1 MTFFRAVLG
10 ATALSSVGVPSLA
23 AQTPAGVSELVDT
36 ALRAGDA
43 AGLEAVVRIAKQAY
57 PQSAE
62 AIDAQVAA
70 FRNTNASSQPRQ
82 AQAQA
87 QTESPVVTAEAKPAI
102 AAEEAKSASAA
113 KYTGEGELGAFTT
126 TGNAPGIGLAAG
138 LKLTVEGEDWRLGL
152 LGRADYQETSNI
164 VVREQYRFSA
174 EPNYKFNERGY
185 VYGLGQFEQDRFQG
199 FHARYSVSG
208 GVGYSVLT
216 GENAKL
222 NVKAGPAVRHT
233 RLVTGMNESVVAG
246 LASVDIKLK
255 LTPTIQLTEAASA
268 YVDEERSTLFSV
280 AALDSQLIGKL
291 KARLSYTVQYESSPA
306 LGRAPTDTTSR
317 LTLVYGF

>member
-1 MTFFRAVLG
+1 MLFRSALTSAIVLS
-10 ATALSSVGVPSLA
+10 ACAALPAS
-23 AQTPAGVSELVDT
+23 AQTPDAIAKLIDA
-36 ALRAGDA
+36 ALQSGDA
-43 AGLEAVVRIAKQAY
+43 AGLDAVVRYAKQAY

-62 AIDAQVAA
+62 SIDAQVAA
-70 FRNTNASSQPRQ
+70 FRAANSSAAP
-82 AQAQA
+82 APA
-87 QTESPVVTAEAKPAI
+87 PVVTAAQEAKTEQAKVEQAAAI
-102 AAEEAKSASAA
+102 
-113 KYTGEGELGAFTT
+113 KYSGEGELGAFTT

-138 LKLTVEGEDWRLGL
+138 LKLTAEGEDWRLGL
-152 LGRADYQETSNI
+152 LGRADYQETGNV

-185 VYGLGQFEQDRFQG
+185 VYGLGQYEQDRFQG
-199 FHARYSVSG
+199 FHARYSLSG

-222 NVKAGPAVRHT
+222 SVKAGPAWRFT
-233 RLVTGMNESVVAG
+233 RLVTGMDESVLAG

-291 KARLSYTVQYESSPA
+291 KARLSYTIQYESNPA

>member
-1 MTFFRAVLG
+1 MTIRR
-10 ATALSSVGVPSLA
+10 ALSGAILLFSLCASPSA
-23 AQTPAGVSELVDT
+23 AQAPDAVSKMIDA
-36 ALRAGDA
+36 ALQSGDA
-43 AGLEAVVRIAKQAY
+43 AGLDVVIRYAKQAH
-57 PQSAE
+57 PQAAE

-70 FRNTNASSQPRQ
+70 FRAANAPASSAPETVT
-82 AQAQA
+82 AAAA
-87 QTESPVVTAEAKPAI
+87 QT
-102 AAEEAKSASAA
+102 KSEQASVEQASAI
-113 KYTGEGELGAFTT
+113 KYSGEGELGAFAT

-138 LKLTVEGEDWRLGL
+138 LKLNSEGEDWRLAL
-152 LGRADYQETSNI
+152 LGRADYQEANGV

-174 EPNYKFNERGY
+174 EPNYKFDQRGY
-185 VYGLGQFEQDRFQG
+185 VYGLGQYEQDRFQG
-199 FHARYSVSG
+199 FHARYSLSG

-216 GENAKL
+216 GDSAKMS
-222 NVKAGPAVRHT
+222 VKAGPAWRHT
-233 RLVTGMNESVVAG
+233 RLTTGMNESVLAG
-246 LASVDIKLK
+246 LASVDIKVK

-291 KARLSYTVQYESSPA
+291 KARLSYTVQYESNPA